1 MQPVPLLLTL
11 LASTLGAPGPQG
23 GDPNDEVEV
32 LVNGPVSTN
41 EGGGDYDYGDYSDY
55 GGGGFFGGGFPSLF
69 GRGLGVPRVRVL
81 VVPVEEVQ
89 GEAGPPPSIGDFLTA
104 LLGGPREEEVEERA
118 ECGAMCTLL
127 TELFEGHLQGARD
140 HLDAARAAAD
150 EARDRQNEVDFDE
163 EEEAAGGDDGFDINN
178 STHTTKVLEDGS
190 LVHINK
196 TTISDTDENGNT
208 FFFHKSV
215 IHTISDAEDAG
226 DETEETEE
234 EEPAK
239 ESEELET
246 VSDDGVDDGL
256 RA

>member
-1 MQPVPLLLTL
+1 M
-11 LASTLGAPGPQG
+11 
-23 GDPNDEVEV
+23 
-32 LVNGPVSTN
+32 
-41 EGGGDYDYGDYSDY
+41 
-55 GGGGFFGGGFPSLF
+55 
-69 GRGLGVPRVRVL
+69 
-81 VVPVEEVQ
+81 
-89 GEAGPPPSIGDFLTA
+89 
-104 LLGGPREEEVEERA
+104 
-118 ECGAMCTLL
+118 
-127 TELFEGHLQGARD
+127 
-140 HLDAARAAAD
+140 
-150 EARDRQNEVDFDE
+150 
-163 EEEAAGGDDGFDINN
+163 
-178 STHTTKVLEDGS
+178 
-190 LVHINK
+190 VHINK